1 MFAFRLFVVVLNL
14 VRWAMFFDV
23 LGDGSLVGAGC
34 AAGAAL
40 FQVAVLRAWLLR
52 CHETSLAQ

>member
-23 LGDGSLVGAGC
+23 LGDGVLVGAGC

-40 FQVAVLRAWLLR
+40 FSGGCAAGLLLR
-52 CHETSLAQ
+52 CHELRSAQ